1 MALDPKADGLVKEP
15 PVASADW
22 SRPLRRGGGAVL
34 VAMAG
39 LSIWAAYAPLDS
51 AIMAP
56 GLVAVENSRQVV
68 QHLEGGIVKEILVRD
83 GQLVNQG
90 DLLFR
95 FDETQARAAYDTLS
109 NQLAIFTAR
118 EARLTAERN
127 GDDQVVFP
135 ADLEN
140 NQEPTIR
147 RAIDDERASFR
158 ERTGLRRV
166 QLEVL
171 QNRIAT
177 FRREITG
184 LLEERQSSERQIKLI
199 NEELVGLRDLFRRQ
213 LVPIN
218 RLNTMERERERLGQI
233 IARSLTDSAK
243 AERSIGEVDLQIA
256 QERVDFQKQVVAEQI
271 EVRRSIAETSERR
284 NVARDVF
291 NRLDIRAPQTG
302 IAQSRKFSTLG
313 AVVRPGDA
321 LVEIAPVNQNLVI
334 RAQVDPRDIDL
345 LRIGQRAQIRFPN
358 FKAAE
363 TPTIFGSVRFMSNDR
378 IQDERNPN
386 QQYFFVEVMTEFNA
400 IPADL
405 RERIRTGM
413 PADVT
418 FPTGERTAARYF
430 FQPIEERLRASFRE
444 R

>member
-15 PVASADW
+15 PLASSDW
-22 SRPLRRGGGAVL
+22 SKPLRRGGGAVL
-34 VAMAG
+34 IAIAG
-39 LSIWAAYAPLDS
+39 LSAWAAYAPLDS

-56 GLVAVENSRQVV
+56 GVVAVENSRQVV
-68 QHLEGGIVKEILVRD
+68 QHLEGGIVKDIFVRD

-95 FDETQARAAYDTLS
+95 FDETQARAAFDTLS
-109 NQLAIFTAR
+109 AQLAIAVAR
-118 EARLTAERN
+118 EARLNAERN
-127 GDDQVVFP
+127 GADAVTFP
-135 ADLEN
+135 PELEAS
-140 NQEPTIR
+140 EDPTVR
-147 RAIDDERASFR
+147 RAVDDERASFR
-158 ERTGLRRV
+158 ERTGLRKV
-166 QLEVL
+166 QLDVM

-177 FRREITG
+177 FRREIAG
-184 LLEERQSSERQIKLI
+184 LNEERESSERQVKLI
-199 NEELVGLRDLFRRQ
+199 DQELVGLRDLFKKQ
-213 LVPIN
+213 LVPLTRI
-218 RLNTMERERERLGQI
+218 NTMERDRERLVQN

-243 AERSIGEVDLQIA
+243 AERSIGEVELQIA

-271 EVRRSIAETSERR
+271 EVRRSIAETAERR
-284 NVARDVF
+284 NVARDVL
-291 NRLDIRAPQTG
+291 NRLEVRAPQTG
-302 IAQSRKFSTLG
+302 IAQARKFATLG
-313 AVVRPGDA
+313 AVVRPGDP
-321 LVEIAPVNQNLVI
+321 LVEIAPINQNLVI

-345 LRIGQRAQIRFPN
+345 LKIGQRAQVRFPN

-363 TPTIFGSVRFMSNDR
+363 APTIFGTVRLMSNDR
-378 IQDERNPN
+378 VQDERNP
-386 QQYFFVEVMTEFNA
+386 QQSYFFVEVLTEFQT